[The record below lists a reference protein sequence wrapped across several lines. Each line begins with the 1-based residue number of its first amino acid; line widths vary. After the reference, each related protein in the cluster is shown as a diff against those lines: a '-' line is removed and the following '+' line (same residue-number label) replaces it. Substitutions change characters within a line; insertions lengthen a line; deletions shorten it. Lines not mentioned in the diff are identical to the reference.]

1 MSKLVAGGDLG
12 SSVNL
17 PTTTTSPTHHQYH
30 HHHQLALVHRGEATT
45 SASADSSLG
54 RPPSRRTDIASLAH
68 SLTNI
73 AQQLSRRIAFRK
85 AMKQGIQRTMKAGA
99 KGVKIAVAGRL
110 GGSEMAR
117 REWDREGRIPL
128 GTLTAMF
135 MNTEWSVL

>member
-73 AQQLSRRIAFRK
+73 AQQLSPHHVTQQLLPPHHVTR
-85 AMKQGIQRTMKAGA
+85 QQLSPQHHVTSQLSLQQLL
-99 KGVKIAVAGRL
+99 VLTAVAKISAAGCHYYLKSR
-110 GGSEMAR
+110 
-117 REWDREGRIPL
+117 
-128 GTLTAMF
+128 
-135 MNTEWSVL
+135 